1 MKNRKKRIELTLI
14 LIIIH
19 IILGSFFIYSSAGEN
34 DPNFLIMP
42 MSVSCIIVYYIA
54 LLIFDV
60 EKYGSIGRL
69 LFSYLTCAVIITLGI
84 FFNIITLG
92 IMDYIKYSTDKS
104 VLELIQGFIGAI
116 FESLLG
122 GFIANIM
129 TLVFNIIF
137 TTINFTI
144 ISFYAKPNKNDKFLF
159 PPKQ

>member
-69 LFSYLTCAVIITLGI
+69 LFSYLTCAVIITLSI

-92 IMDYIKYSTDKS
+92 ITDYIKYPMGKS

-116 FESLLG
+116 FGSLLG
-122 GFIANIM
+122 GFVANIK
-129 TLVFNIIF
+129 TIVFNIIF
-137 TTINFTI
+137 TAINFTI

>member
-19 IILGSFFIYSSAGEN
+19 IILGSFFIYSSAGES

-60 EKYGSIGRL
+60 EKYGIIGRL

-84 FFNIITLG
+84 FFNIVTLG
-92 IMDYIKYSTDKS
+92 IMDYIRYSTDKS
-104 VLELIQGFIGAI
+104 VLELIQGFISAI

-137 TTINFTI
+137 TVINFTI
-144 ISFYAKPNKNDKFLF
+144 ISFYAKPNKIDKFSF
-159 PPKQ
+159 PPKK

>member
-1 MKNRKKRIELTLI
+1 MKDRRKRIELTLI
-14 LIIIH
+14 LILVH
-19 IILGSFFIYSSAGEN
+19 IILGSFFIYSLAGEN

-42 MSVSCIIVYYIA
+42 MSAACIIVYYLA

-60 EKYGSIGRL
+60 EKYGSMGRL

-92 IMDYIKYSTDKS
+92 ITDYIKYSTDKS
-104 VLELIQGFIGAI
+104 VLELIRGFIGAI
-116 FESLLG
+116 FGSLLG
-122 GFIANIM
+122 GFVANIK

-144 ISFYAKPNKNDKFLF
+144 ISFYAKPDKNDKFLF
-159 PPKQ
+159 PTKK

>member
-60 EKYGSIGRL
+60 EKYGIIGRL

-84 FFNIITLG
+84 FFNIVTLG
-92 IMDYIKYSTDKS
+92 IMDYIRYSTDKS
-104 VLELIQGFIGAI
+104 VLELIQGFISAI

-137 TTINFTI
+137 TVINFTI
-144 ISFYAKPNKNDKFLF
+144 ISFYAKPNKIDKFSF
-159 PPKQ
+159 PPKK

>member
-144 ISFYAKPNKNDKFLF
+144 ISFYAKPNKIDKFSF
-159 PPKQ
+159 PTKK

>member
-1 MKNRKKRIELTLI
+1 MKDRKKRIELTLI

-19 IILGSFFIYSSAGEN
+19 IIFGSFFIYSSAGEN

-144 ISFYAKPNKNDKFLF
+144 ISFYAKPNKIDKFSF
-159 PPKQ
+159 PPKK

>member
-19 IILGSFFIYSSAGEN
+19 IILGSFFIYSLSGEN

-60 EKYGSIGRL
+60 EKYGIIGRL
-69 LFSYLTCAVIITLGI
+69 LFSYLTCVVIITLGI

-92 IMDYIKYSTDKS
+92 ITDYIKYSTDKS
-104 VLELIQGFIGAI
+104 VLELIEGFIGAI
-116 FESLLG
+116 FGSLLG
-122 GFIANIM
+122 GFVANIK
-129 TLVFNIIF
+129 TIVFNFIF

-144 ISFYAKPNKNDKFLF
+144 ISFYAKPNRNDKFSFL
-159 PPKQ
+159 PKQ

>member
-19 IILGSFFIYSSAGEN
+19 IILGSFFIYSLSGEN

-60 EKYGSIGRL
+60 EKYGIIGRL
-69 LFSYLTCAVIITLGI
+69 LFSYLTCVVIITLGI

-92 IMDYIKYSTDKS
+92 ITDYIKYSTDKS
-104 VLELIQGFIGAI
+104 VLELIEGFIGAI
-116 FESLLG
+116 FGSLLG
-122 GFIANIM
+122 GFVANIK
-129 TLVFNIIF
+129 TIVFNIIF
-137 TTINFTI
+137 TYVF
-144 ISFYAKPNKNDKFLF
+144 FFLM
-159 PPKQ
+159 Q